1 MLLAILLAGATLQS
15 PADLGPVP
23 ADSVRVY
30 LVRHGQA
37 FSNLDPEPELPPE
50 QLDRLTPL
58 GHAQS
63 RGAAEA
69 LKGRG
74 IVAIYTSP
82 AGRARETAAELGK
95 ALGMAA
101 ELSEPRV
108 GSLKVGK
115 NPKGEDDDWD
125 YRIAEWEAGRDPV
138 PPGGES
144 MAQMGERV
152 RAVVQELAAS
162 HKGKSVVIVAHS
174 EVIGAFVGLLQGLA
188 PAKRYPPSVR
198 NGSISAVEAS
208 AGALPKLL
216 FANFLSPE
224 TAAAK

>member
-1 MLLAILLAGATLQS
+1 MLQALLLAAATLHS

-23 ADSVRVY
+23 ADAVRVY

-37 FSNLDPEPELPPE
+37 FSNLDPEPDLPAD
-50 QLDRLTPL
+50 QLDRLTDL

-63 RGAAEA
+63 RGAAAA
-69 LKGRG
+69 LQGRA
-74 IVAIYTSP
+74 IAAIYTSP
-82 AGRARETAAELGK
+82 AGRARETAAELAK
-95 ALGMAA
+95 ALGLAA
-101 ELSEPRV
+101 TPVEPRV

-144 MAQMGERV
+144 MAQMGDRV
-152 RAVVQELAAS
+152 RAVVADLAAT
-162 HKGKSVVIVAHS
+162 HKGRSVVIVAHS
-174 EVIGAFVGLLQGLA
+174 EVIGAFVGLLQGTP

-198 NGSISAVEAS
+198 NGSITAVEAK
-208 AGALPKLL
+208 AGSLPALV
-216 FANFLSPE
+216 FANYVRPE
-224 TAAAK
+224 PAAAK